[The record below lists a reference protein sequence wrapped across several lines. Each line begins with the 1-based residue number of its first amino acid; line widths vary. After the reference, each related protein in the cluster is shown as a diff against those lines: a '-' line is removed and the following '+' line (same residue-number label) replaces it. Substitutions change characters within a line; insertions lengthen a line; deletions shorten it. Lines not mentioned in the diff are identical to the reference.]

1 MAIILK
7 KTPVE
12 LPPKGTF
19 PARCY
24 QMIQIGTIK
33 EQFKGEDKLLSKVR
47 IGFEL
52 PTEQKIF
59 DKEKGEQPFVISQ
72 EYTLSMSQKSKL
84 KAVLES
90 WRGEPFSKEEM
101 KGFDITEMIGEPC
114 FISIAHK
121 ESEGG
126 NMYAQII
133 SVTQPIKGMDIPKLI
148 NDPVVISFDSEDFIS
163 ELEKLPDFL
172 QEKIKSS
179 KEYIEL
185 TREIPENDTC
195 EF

>member
-7 KTPVE
+7 RKETE

-24 QMIQIGTIK
+24 QMIHIGTIK
-33 EQFKGEDKLLSKVR
+33 EKYKGEEKLCNKVR

-59 DKEKGEQPFVISQ
+59 DETKGEQPFVISQ
-72 EYTLSMSQKSKL
+72 EYTLSMGQKSKL
-84 KAVLES
+84 KALLES
-90 WRGEPFSKEEM
+90 WRGESFSKEEM

-114 FISIAHK
+114 LISIAHK
-121 ESEGG
+121 ESESGS
-126 NMYAQII
+126 MYAQITSI
-133 SVTQPIKGMDIPKLI
+133 TQPMKGLDIPKLI
-148 NDPVVISFDSEDFIS
+148 NDPIIVSFDSIDFI
-163 ELEKLPDFL
+163 EQLEQLPDFL

-179 KEYIEL
+179 KEYFEL
-185 TREIPENDTC
+185 TGEIPDHDSN
-195 EF
+195 

>member
-7 KTPVE
+7 RKETE

-24 QMIQIGTIK
+24 QMIHIGTIK
-33 EQFKGEDKLLSKVR
+33 EKFKGEEKLCNKVR

-59 DKEKGEQPFVISQ
+59 DETKGEQPFVISQ
-72 EYTLSMSQKSKL
+72 EYTLSMGQKSKL
-84 KAVLES
+84 KALLES
-90 WRGEPFSKEEM
+90 WRGESFSKEEM

-114 FISIAHK
+114 LISISHK
-121 ESEGG
+121 ESESGS
-126 NMYAQII
+126 MYAQITSI
-133 SVTQPIKGMDIPKLI
+133 TQPMKGLDIPKLI
-148 NDPVVISFDSEDFIS
+148 NDPIIVSFDSVDFI
-163 ELEKLPDFL
+163 EQLEKLPDFL

-179 KEYIEL
+179 KEYFEL
-185 TREIPENDTC
+185 TGEISEHDTN
-195 EF
+195 

>member
-7 KTPVE
+7 RKETE

-24 QMIQIGTIK
+24 QMIHIGTIK
-33 EQFKGEDKLLSKVR
+33 EKFKGEEKYCNKVR

-59 DKEKGEQPFVISQ
+59 DETKGEQPFVISQ
-72 EYTLSMSQKSKL
+72 EYTLSMGQKSKL
-84 KAVLES
+84 KALLES
-90 WRGEPFSKEEM
+90 WRGESFSKEEM

-114 FISIAHK
+114 LISISHK
-121 ESEGG
+121 ESESGSV
-126 NMYAQII
+126 YAQITSI
-133 SVTQPIKGMDIPKLI
+133 TQPMKGFDVPKLI
-148 NDPVVISFDSEDFIS
+148 NDPVIVSFDSEDFIKQ
-163 ELEKLPDFL
+163 LEKLPDFL

-179 KEYIEL
+179 KEYFEL
-185 TREIPENDTC
+185 TGEIPDNDTN
-195 EF
+195 

>member
-7 KTPVE
+7 RKETE

-24 QMIQIGTIK
+24 QMIHIGTIK
-33 EQFKGEDKLLSKVR
+33 EKFKGEEKLCNKVR

-59 DKEKGEQPFVISQ
+59 DETKGEQPFVISQ
-72 EYTLSMSQKSKL
+72 EYTLSMGQKSKL
-84 KAVLES
+84 KVLLES

-114 FISIAHK
+114 LISISHK
-121 ESEGG
+121 ESESGS
-126 NMYAQII
+126 MYAQITSI
-133 SVTQPIKGMDIPKLI
+133 TQPMKGLDIPKLI
-148 NDPVVISFDSEDFIS
+148 NDPIVVSFDSVDFI
-163 ELEKLPDFL
+163 EQLEKLPDFL

-179 KEYIEL
+179 KEYFEL
-185 TREIPENDTC
+185 TGEISEHDTN
-195 EF
+195 

>member
-7 KTPVE
+7 RKETE

-24 QMIQIGTIK
+24 QMIHIGTIK
-33 EQFKGEDKLLSKVR
+33 EKFKGEEKLCNKVR

-59 DKEKGEQPFVISQ
+59 DETKGEQPFVISQ
-72 EYTLSMSQKSKL
+72 EYTLSMGQKSKL
-84 KAVLES
+84 KALLES
-90 WRGEPFSKEEM
+90 WRGESFSKEEM

-114 FISIAHK
+114 LISISHK
-121 ESEGG
+121 ESESGS
-126 NMYAQII
+126 MYAQITSI
-133 SVTQPIKGMDIPKLI
+133 TQPMKGLDIPKLI
-148 NDPVVISFDSEDFIS
+148 NDPIVVSFDSVDFI
-163 ELEKLPDFL
+163 EQLEKLPDFL

-179 KEYIEL
+179 KEYFEL
-185 TREIPENDTC
+185 TGEISEHDTN
-195 EF
+195 